1 MEDHLPN
8 DLPLWKDGNAYRV
21 LEELCARHQVPVEVL
36 KELVA
41 IERRH
46 QHRERARGIY
56 DEFDSAFERMN

>member
-1 MEDHLPN
+1 MEDHLSS
-8 DLPLWKDGNAYRV
+8 DVPLWRDDKAYRV

-41 IERRH
+41 IERNH

-56 DEFDSAFERMN
+56 DEFDSAFERMD